1 MNAAVLPELME
12 LGGAKVRSGRPAA
25 RPAAAASAARRR
37 APAPGA
43 SGGQISAQEHE
54 RQHVIDD
61 DGKL

>member
-1 MNAAVLPELME
+1 MNAAVLPELIE
-12 LGGAKVRSGRPAA
+12 LGGAEVRSGRPAA
-25 RPAAAASAARRR
+25 HPAATASAGR

-43 SGGQISAQEHE
+43 SGGQISEQEHG